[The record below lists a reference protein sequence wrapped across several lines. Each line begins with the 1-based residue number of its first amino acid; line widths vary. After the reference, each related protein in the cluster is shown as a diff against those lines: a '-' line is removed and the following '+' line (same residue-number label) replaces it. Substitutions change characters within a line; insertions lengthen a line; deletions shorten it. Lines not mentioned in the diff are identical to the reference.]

1 MNVFDKEGTGFLEKE
16 VLEMAIQS
24 MGDGLTQEEIQ
35 ASSMHVMEVSDFVWG
50 FVYLLLPLFLFK
62 LLFGLREIKEELDF

>member
-35 ASSMHVMEVSDFVWG
+35 ASSVNVTEGSDFV
-50 FVYLLLPLFLFK
+50 
-62 LLFGLREIKEELDF
+62 

>member
-35 ASSMHVMEVSDFVWG
+35 ASSMNVTEGLDFVRG
-50 FVYLLLPLFLFK
+50 FCISTSSFVPV
-62 LLFGLREIKEELDF
+62 